1 MKRIVIFSAFVSLI
15 LVFKASAQNII
26 SVKNAAK
33 HIGQTVTISD
43 KVYSGRLIKSTGMI
57 ILDIGGY
64 EPEQELTVMI
74 PNMYRHSFKG
84 QPEIDYCGKDVII
97 KGMLTVYQ
105 RKPAMVITDPK
116 LLKIVLMDNAHGP
129 IMKASKP

>member
-1 MKRIVIFSAFVSLI
+1 MKRIIIFSVLASL

-43 KVYSGRLIKSTGMI
+43 KVYSGQLVKSTGMI

-64 EPEQELTVMI
+64 EPEQLLTVMI
-74 PNMYRHSFKG
+74 PNTYRHSFKG
-84 QPEIDYCGKDVII
+84 HPEIDYRGKDVII
-97 KGMLTVYQ
+97 KGKLIAYKG
-105 RKPAMVITDPK
+105 KPAMVITDPK

>member
-1 MKRIVIFSAFVSLI
+1 MKKLLI
-15 LVFKASAQNII
+15 LTAFAALFIYKASAQATVA
-26 SVKNAAK
+26 VKNAAK

-43 KVYSGRLIKSTGMI
+43 KVYSGQLVKSTGMI

-64 EPEQELTVMI
+64 EPEQLLTVMI
-74 PNMYRHSFKG
+74 PNTYRHSFKG
-84 QPEIDYCGKDVII
+84 HPEIDYRGKDVII
-97 KGMLTVYQ
+97 KGKLIAYKG
-105 RKPAMVITDPK
+105 KPAMVITDPK